1 MTRFFELFANNI
13 RSILAFLVTLFSFA
27 FLFLLLK
34 YKVPE
39 GNSDV
44 LNVAAGIVLAV
55 LAGVTNYYFGAS
67 KDKSDTDKSDSMI
80 EKKAAGIN
88 V

>member
-1 MTRFFELFANNI
+1 MNRFFELFANNI
-13 RSILAFLVTLFSFA
+13 RSILAFLIVLFSFG
-27 FLFLLLK
+27 FLFLLLR

-39 GNSDV
+39 GNGDV
-44 LNVAAGIVLAV
+44 LNVAAGLILAV
-55 LAGVTNYYFGAS
+55 LAGVTSYYYGAS

-80 EKKAAGIN
+80 DKKNAGID

>member
-1 MTRFFELFANNI
+1 MNRFFELFSVNI
-13 RSILAFLVTLFSFA
+13 RSILAFLVTLFSFG

-39 GNSDV
+39 GNETV

-55 LAGVTNYYFGAS
+55 LAGVTSYYFGAS
-67 KDKSDTDKSDSMI
+67 KDKSDTDKADSMI
-80 EKKAAGIN
+80 EKKEAGIN

>member
-1 MTRFFELFANNI
+1 MNRFFELFAVNI
-13 RSILAFLVTLFSFA
+13 RSILAFLVTVFSFG

-39 GNSDV
+39 GNADV
-44 LNVAAGIVLAV
+44 LNVAAGLILGV
-55 LAGVTNYYFGAS
+55 LAGVTSYYFGAS
-67 KDKSDTDKSDSMI
+67 KDKSDVDKADSAI
-80 EKKAAGIN
+80 EKKKAGID

>member
-1 MTRFFELFANNI
+1 MTRFFELLALNI
-13 RSILAFLVTLFSFA
+13 RSILAFIVTVFSFG

-44 LNVAAGIVLAV
+44 LNVAAGLILAV

-67 KDKSDTDKSDSMI
+67 KDKSDVDKSDSMI
-80 EKKAAGIN
+80 KKKEAGID